1 MKKNELVKY
10 IKNTKSVKKNLTK
23 IYKSNVKVEDF
34 KKIDED
40 KLEDF
45 KNKNIMIIKNE
56 MYNYLNVDL
65 GLEIEENSIDEVYQL
80 IWNNVIDE
88 FL

>member
-1 MKKNELVKY
+1 MKKNILVEH
-10 IKNTKSVKKNLTK
+10 IKNTQSVKKKLIK
-23 IYKSNVKVEDF
+23 IYKSNVNVEDF
-34 KKIDED
+34 KKIDID

-65 GLEIEENSIDEVYQL
+65 GLEIKENSIDEVYQL
-80 IWNNVIDE
+80 IWNHVIDE

>member
-1 MKKNELVKY
+1 MKKNILVEH
-10 IKNTKSVKKNLTK
+10 IKITQSVKKKLIK

-34 KKIDED
+34 KKIDID

-65 GLEIEENSIDEVYQL
+65 GLEIKENSIDEVYQL
-80 IWNNVIDE
+80 IWNHVIDE

>member
-1 MKKNELVKY
+1 MKKNELINY
-10 IKNTKSVKKNLTK
+10 IKNTLSVKKKLTE

-45 KNKNIMIIKNE
+45 KNKKITIIKND
-56 MYNYLNVDL
+56 MYNYLNVEL
-65 GLEIEENSIDEVYQL
+65 GLEIKKKSIDDVYQL

>member
-1 MKKNELVKY
+1 MAQENKECLKIVKDFY
-10 IKNTKSVKKNLTK
+10 KDVLTVFPE
-23 IYKSNVKVEDF
+23 YK
-34 KKIDED
+34 D

-65 GLEIEENSIDEVYQL
+65 VLEIKENSIDEVYQL
-80 IWNNVIDE
+80 IWNHVIDE

>member
-10 IKNTKSVKKNLTK
+10 IKNNQLVKEKLIK
-23 IYKSNVKVEDF
+23 IYKSNVNVEDF
-34 KKIDED
+34 KKIDVD

-45 KNKNIMIIKNE
+45 KNKNIVIIKNE
-56 MYNYLNVDL
+56 MYNYLNIDL
-65 GLEIEENSIDEVYQL
+65 GLEIEENSINYVYQL

>member
-1 MKKNELVKY
+1 MKKNILVEH
-10 IKNTKSVKKNLTK
+10 IKNTQSVKKKLIE

-34 KKIDED
+34 KKIDID

-65 GLEIEENSIDEVYQL
+65 GLEIKENSIDEVYQL
-80 IWNNVIDE
+80 IWNHVIDE

>member
-1 MKKNELVKY
+1 MKKNILVEH
-10 IKNTKSVKKNLTK
+10 IKNTQSVKKKLIK

-34 KKIDED
+34 KKIDID

-65 GLEIEENSIDEVYQL
+65 GLEIKENSIDEVYQL
-80 IWNNVIDE
+80 IWNHVIDE

>member
-1 MKKNELVKY
+1 MVEH
-10 IKNTKSVKKNLTK
+10 IKNTQSVKKKLIK

-34 KKIDED
+34 KKIDID

-65 GLEIEENSIDEVYQL
+65 GLEIKENSIDEVYQL
-80 IWNNVIDE
+80 IWNHVIDE

>member
-1 MKKNELVKY
+1 MKKNILVEH
-10 IKNTKSVKKNLTK
+10 IKNTQSVKKKLIK

-34 KKIDED
+34 KKIDID

-65 GLEIEENSIDEVYQL
+65 VLEIKENSIDEVYQL
-80 IWNNVIDE
+80 IWNHVIDE